1 MQKAILLGSLA
12 ILLAALAAS
21 AAWFRAR
28 LPPDCTDPRTTSLV
42 HQSLTTRDHLPPTTT
57 LENIRTNAGGWL
69 ALRFVCTAD
78 LGGFD
83 PHALPQ
89 GMPLPGQVHYTSQLT
104 PDRGRHEVTV
114 DLQPLLTWEKVQ

>member
-1 MQKAILLGSLA
+1 MQKAIILGSLA

-28 LPPDCTDPRTTSLV
+28 LPPDCADPRTIALV
-42 HQSLTTRDHLPPTTT
+42 RQSLTTHYHLPATTT
-57 LENIRTNAGGWL
+57 LENIRTVAGGWL

-83 PHALPQ
+83 PHELPQ
-89 GMPLPGQVHYTSQLT
+89 GMPLPG
-104 PDRGRHEVTV
+104 EVALHLAV
-114 DLQPLLTWEKVQ
+114 DAGSAAAMK